1 MIIND
6 ALPAQKQHFL
16 GWMTAVLL
24 LAAFFRLFAIQDV
37 PPGLS
42 QDEVLNADIVHF
54 IRGGY
59 HALFF
64 REGFGHEPLYHY
76 FSVPFQLL
84 LGDNVLSIRLPAVTL
99 GLLLV
104 ALTMRWVRREFGAK
118 TALFTGIG
126 LAISWWPIIFSRI
139 GIRPI
144 LEPLLLLL
152 SLWFWPKRPFL
163 SGTILGVTLYSYTGA
178 RVLFLLPLLL
188 AIYHLLTQKS
198 RSVKQNNLALS
209 AAIVLGMALLVA
221 APLFFTLRA
230 DPTLQQRVDQLDGPL
245 DALLQGDAKPIL
257 QSVVATAGVFSFT
270 GDPRW
275 TYTLPERP
283 LFDWGTAV
291 LFYAGLAI
299 ALWRWKQPPYATVLI
314 WLGVTLIPSA
324 VTPQAPSIV
333 RLVGALPVVYLLPSL
348 AITAVI
354 DKLNSAKKSSHHKP
368 IFSYLLIAALS
379 FIFLLNLSRTVR
391 DGFIRWPQAE
401 TTRLNHYQT
410 VLLDIARNWQ
420 ENPTE
425 NLVVAEAFFE
435 PIDRD
440 SLIRNL
446 GADPQARW
454 VQTGSDVAG
463 AVVFPKGGNGRFYVP
478 EFAPPAPDLL
488 SLAGIAN
495 LPRFR
500 SQMQPSFAIY
510 DLPSIPPTL
519 TPISPILLGE
529 SISLI
534 GYEIIPSKQTSPL
547 VIYTLWRVEKQLPAD
562 LAAFVHLED
571 FEHTIVAQHDG
582 FDAASVTLQSGDVV
596 LQRHLLPSNEPLA
609 AANYTLYVGLYTRGN
624 GQRLLSFDQEDR
636 FMLASFIIDEK

>member
-1 MIIND
+1 VK
-6 ALPAQKQHFL
+6 QKQYFL
-16 GWMTAVLL
+16 WWSTVVLL

-59 HALFF
+59 NALFF

-99 GLLLV
+99 GLLLL
-104 ALTMRWVRREFGAK
+104 ALTMRWVRREFGTN

-152 SLWFWPKRPFL
+152 SVWFWPKRPFL
-163 SGTILGVTLYSYTGA
+163 AGIILGVTLYSYTGA

-188 AIYHLLTQKS
+188 AVYHLLTQKS
-198 RSVKQNNLALS
+198 KSAKQKNLALS
-209 AAIVLGMALLVA
+209 AAIVLGMALLVS
-221 APLFFTLRA
+221 APLFFTLQA

-245 DALLQGDAKPIL
+245 KTLQQGDATPIL
-257 QSVVATAGVFSFT
+257 QSMVATAGVFSFT

-283 LFDWGTAV
+283 LFDWFTAV
-291 LFYAGLAI
+291 LFYAGLAV
-299 ALWRWKQPPYATVLI
+299 AFWRWKQPTYATILI

-333 RLVGALPVVYLLPSL
+333 RLIGALPVVYLLPSL

-354 DKLNSAKKSSHHKP
+354 DALKSAKKPARYKP
-368 IFSYLLIAALS
+368 IINYLLIIALS
-379 FIFLLNLSRTVR
+379 LILLLNLSRTVR

-420 ENPTE
+420 ENPTG

-446 GADPQARW
+446 GTDPQARW

-463 AVVFPKGGNGRFYVP
+463 AIVFPKDGNGRFYIP

-488 SLAGIAN
+488 RLAGIN
-495 LPRFR
+495 ELPIFR
-500 SQMQPSFAIY
+500 SQAQPSFAIY
-510 DLPSIPPTL
+510 ELPSTPPTL
-519 TPISPILLGE
+519 TTITPILLGD

-534 GYEIIPSKQTSPL
+534 GYEIFPSQQASPL
-547 VIYTLWRVEKQLPAD
+547 VVYTLWRVEKQLPAD
-562 LAAFVHLED
+562 LAAFVHLENL
-571 FEHTIVAQHDG
+571 EQTIVAQHDG
-582 FDAASVTLQSGDVV
+582 FDAASVTLQSGDIV
-596 LQRHLLPSNEPLA
+596 LQRHVIDANQPLEPA
-609 AANYTLYVGLYTRGN
+609 SYTLYVGLYTRGN
-624 GQRLLSFDQEDR
+624 RQRLRSLDQKEDR
-636 FMLASFIIDEK
+636 FILAPLVIDEK